1 MSDIPLE
8 DREIKQ
14 AQTRALTQEEINTLD
29 IRELQRGINVQAAL
43 LESIVLAFDHVLK
56 RYIEL
61 TQIKQQEKPSEEKT
75 KPE

>member
-8 DREIKQ
+8 GREIKEE
-14 AQTRALTQEEINTLD
+14 RPLTQEEINALD

-61 TQIKQQEKPSEEKT
+61 TQVNPVPKEKPSEEKT